1 MSLDPT
7 PRNNIFKTTQK
18 IQHMSLS
25 ESSSNQGGVSSNERT
40 PSVTP
45 FATDDLE
52 QQEEEVDRK

>member
-1 MSLDPT
+1 
-7 PRNNIFKTTQK
+7 
-18 IQHMSLS
+18 MSLS